1 MAAIVR
7 ATSYSVIG
15 FIVLPHTLSVF
26 NINLNPLLAS
36 AGVGGIGIG
45 LGAQSIFKDVLNGIF
60 VLLEG

>member
-15 FIVLPHTLSVF
+15 FIVLLHTLSVF

-36 AGVGGIGIG
+36 AGAGGIGIG